1 LTGQTRTFAL
11 KEAIG
16 IVERVAASF
25 AELSRGAVRSPISNR
40 VERFFREYRIARI
53 RLSLKQCGT
62 NLSIQF
68 PTLIAQ
74 PEQIEIGNDV
84 SIVAFVHIWGA
95 GGVRIG
101 NRTMIGSHGAISS
114 VTHDYTRQEMNRTI
128 VKAPV
133 EIGDDVW
140 LGSHVMVMPGVVIG
154 SGAVVGAGALV
165 TKNVAPRAI
174 VAGVPAR
181 VLKFREVNAT
191 GTAKI

>member
-1 LTGQTRTFAL
+1 V
-11 KEAIG
+11 KETIG
-16 IVERVAASF
+16 IVERIAVSL
-25 AELSRGAVRSPISNR
+25 AELSRNAVPSPISKR
-40 VERFFREYRIARI
+40 VERFCREYRTARI

-68 PTLIAQ
+68 PTFIAQ

-114 VTHDYTRQEMNRTI
+114 VTHDYSQQEMNRTI

-154 SGAVVGAGALV
+154 PGAVVGAGAVV
-165 TKNVAPRAI
+165 TRNVAPRAI

-181 VLKFREVNAT
+181 VLKFREAMKT
-191 GTAKI
+191 GAAEI